1 MKRPED
7 DNFIDPI
14 DSSEFSVDRILA
26 EYDASDNLDDGYEN
40 AVKQE
45 SEAYPV
51 SMEDSDGTSS
61 AYISDPVLDT
71 GSGFRLSGYEGKSGT
86 VKEDEFDDRFDAGHE
101 NHDSAYSDEDIGEYA
116 AYDYADTNDQW
127 DDYENPDKHDKPAKN
142 TGADFMR
149 PVLSI
154 LAAIMLRRQ
163 QRAAEEANDDE
174 DEQVPEPT
182 PAKAS
187 KFYASQAKP
196 FKFRGRIAAIF
207 CAPLLYISYGYGHFP
222 MASVIMDNIKVA
234 ALVCLLLELAVILTG
249 LDIFTNGITTLLS
262 GKPRAESLVSLSCLL
277 SVLDAV
283 IIAITG
289 NNTVGLPFC
298 AVSSLSMAFAI
309 WGSRLMCDGLRSTFR
324 TAAAASSPYIMTAE
338 REVSEDGSVIIKSD
352 RGIEGFIKRSEEAD
366 ATEAAYAAATPILLV
381 SALILSVLAGIRSEN
396 FFHCLSALTAVIASF
411 SALLSFSMPFR
422 IVAGR
427 LSSSGAAIA
436 GWAGSS
442 DIGKSKYTVITDT
455 DIFPAGTINIGT
467 IRILEGTFTDKVISY
482 TGSMLIAANCCLTPA
497 FSELMK
503 RNSCAVHPVDDFESH
518 EGGGIIG
525 MVRGEQVYVGTSG
538 FMNLM
543 GIRLPQSQIAKDTVF
558 TAIGGTLVG
567 TFAPN
572 YMPTASVQDAL
583 ISMLHNRGNSPLFAI
598 RDLNI
603 TPLLIKQKFRMP
615 TESFDF
621 PSVSER
627 YRISSV
633 SAAQDSPPCAIIAR
647 EGLAPMVEA
656 ANGGRNIY
664 RSARLLTAISI
675 LGASAGMI
683 LMFLLC
689 WTGSF
694 ESASV
699 ANIMSFMLLW
709 LVPALVIAGGLRR

>member
-1 MKRPED
+1 MKRSDD
-7 DNFIDPI
+7 DNFIDP
-14 DSSEFSVDRILA
+14 SEFSVDRILA
-26 EYDASDNLDDGYEN
+26 EYDSSGDFGDGYEDS
-40 AVKQE
+40 AEQE
-45 SEAYPV
+45 SETYSI
-51 SMEDSDGTSS
+51 SMEDSGSASS
-61 AYISDPVLDT
+61 AYISDPVPDT
-71 GSGFRLSGYEGKSGT
+71 DSGFRLSGYEGKSGT
-86 VKEDEFDDRFDAGHE
+86 VAGDESADEFDAEHRKY
-101 NHDSAYSDEDIGEYA
+101 DSTYSDEDTDEYA
-116 AYDYADTNDQW
+116 DYDYPDIKDEW
-127 DDYENPDKHDKPAKN
+127 DDSGKSGKKGKSEKRA
-142 TGADFMR
+142 GFDFIQ
-149 PVLSI
+149 PVI
-154 LAAIMLRRQ
+154 AMLAAMMLRRQ
-163 QRAAEEANDDE
+163 QRAAAEENE
-174 DEQVPEPT
+174 DEEDDVPEPT

-196 FKFRGRIAAIF
+196 FKFRGRIAAIL
-207 CAPLLYISYGYGHFP
+207 CLPLIYISYGYGHFP
-222 MASVIMDNIKVA
+222 MASAIMDNIKVA

-249 LDIFTNGITTLLS
+249 LDIFTNGITTLLN
-262 GKPRAESLVSLSCLL
+262 GKPRAESLVSVSCLL

-289 NNTVGLPFC
+289 NASVGLPFC
-298 AVSSLSMAFAI
+298 AVSALSVAFSI

-366 ATEAAYAAATPILLV
+366 ATEAAYATATPILLV
-381 SALILSVLAGIRSEN
+381 SALVLSILAGIRSGN
-396 FFHCLSALTAVIASF
+396 FFHCLSALTAVIAPF

-427 LSSSGAAIA
+427 LYSSGAAIA
-436 GWAGSS
+436 GWSGAS

-455 DIFPAGTINIGT
+455 DIFPAGTISIGT

-482 TGSMLIAANCCLTPA
+482 TGSMLIAANCSLTPA
-497 FSELMK
+497 FSELMN
-503 RNSCAVHPVDDFESH
+503 RNSCAIHPVDDFECH

-583 ISMLHNRGNSPLFAI
+583 VSMLHNRGNSPLFAI

-627 YRISSV
+627 YRISSTPA
-633 SAAQDSPPCAIIAR
+633 SQDSPPCAIIAR
-647 EGLAPMVEA
+647 EGLGPMVEA
-656 ANGGRNIY
+656 ATGGRNIY

-675 LGASAGMI
+675 LGAAAGMI

-694 ESASV
+694 DSAGV
-699 ANIMSFMLLW
+699 TNIMSFMFLW

>member
-1 MKRPED
+1 MKIPDD
-7 DNFIDPI
+7 DNFIDP
-14 DSSEFSVDRILA
+14 SEFSVDKILA
-26 EYDASDNLDDGYEN
+26 EYDSSDDFGHSYESP
-40 AVKQE
+40 AEQE
-45 SEAYPV
+45 SESHPV
-51 SMEDSDGTSS
+51 SMDDSGGISS

-71 GSGFRLSGYEGKSGT
+71 DSGFRLSGYAGKS
-86 VKEDEFDDRFDAGHE
+86 VASSEDESDDRFDAGYGK
-101 NHDSAYSDEDIGEYA
+101 HDSSYSDEDMDKYA
-116 AYDYADTNDQW
+116 DYDYPDIKDEW
-127 DDYENPDKHDKPAKN
+127 DDSENSNKKGKPRKN
-142 TGADFMR
+142 AGVDFIR
-149 PVLSI
+149 PVIAI

-163 QRAAEEANDDE
+163 QRTAAEKNDSEEE
-174 DEQVPEPT
+174 DVPEPT

-196 FKFRGRIAAIF
+196 FKFRGRIAAIL
-207 CAPLLYISYGYGHFP
+207 CVPLLYISYGYGRFP
-222 MASVIMDNIKVA
+222 MASAITDNIRVA

-249 LDIFTNGITTLLS
+249 LDIFTNGITTLLR
-262 GKPRAESLVSLSCLL
+262 GKPRAESLISVSCSF

-289 NNTVGLPFC
+289 NDAVGLPFC
-298 AVSSLSMAFAI
+298 AVSALSVAFAI

-352 RGIEGFIKRSEEAD
+352 KGIDGFIRRSEEAD
-366 ATEAAYAAATPILLV
+366 ATEAAYATATPILLV
-381 SALILSVLAGIRSEN
+381 SALVLSVLAGIRSGH

-422 IVAGR
+422 IVASR
-427 LSSSGAAIA
+427 LYGSGAAIA
-436 GWAGSS
+436 GWAGAS

-455 DIFPAGTINIGT
+455 DIFPAGTVSIGT

-482 TGSMLIAANCCLTPA
+482 TGSMLIAANCSLTPV

-503 RNSCAVHPVDDFESH
+503 RNACVVHPVDDFESH

-583 ISMLHNRGNSPLFAI
+583 VSMLHNRGNSPLFAI

-627 YRISSV
+627 YRISST

-656 ANGGRNIY
+656 ATGGRNIY

-675 LGASAGMI
+675 FGASAGMI

-689 WTGSF
+689 WIGSF
-694 ESASV
+694 DSAGV
-699 ANIMSFMLLW
+699 VNIMSFMLLW
-709 LVPALVIAGGLRR
+709 LVPVLVIAGGLRR